1 MFMSDKNN
9 FSLFGDGVT
18 LPDVKTE
25 NDALTFVS
33 TRGEELPL
41 VVAPQELA
49 KYSGDFG
56 YPLSDF
62 EARDIAESISE
73 TADFYDL
80 FINREM
86 IEDSI
91 RMCSIL
97 HTETS
102 LYKGGE
108 VDFSM
113 IEQYSV
119 LQARTHEVIDLYMP
133 LLDSELK
140 VFLGF
145 QKCEDFDD
153 EYKDTL
159 LNIITD
165 MLESAEG
172 TYKEY
177 SPYEAAYLF
186 FTALNLRYKDDIAEF
201 LEYRDKKVKPG
212 HALSDVADKV
222 FEMYSNLAGGIEA

>member
-1 MFMSDKNN
+1 MNDNN
-9 FSLFGDGVT
+9 TFSLFSQEGAE
-18 LPDVKTE
+18 LPEIKSTG
-25 NDALTFVS
+25 ALTFIS

-41 VVAPQELA
+41 VVMPEELSAYSA
-49 KYSGDFG
+49 KFG
-56 YPLSDF
+56 YPLTDF

-80 FINREM
+80 FINEEM

-108 VDFSM
+108 VDYSM

-133 LLDSELK
+133 LVDGELK

-145 QKCEDFDD
+145 AKCEDFDD
-153 EYKDTL
+153 EYKDML

-165 MLESAEG
+165 MLESNEG
-172 TYKEY
+172 TYREY

-186 FTALNLRYKDDIAEF
+186 FTALNIKYKDDIAEF
-201 LEYRDKKVKPG
+201 LEYRDKKIMPG
-212 HALSDVADKV
+212 AGLKDVADKV
-222 FEMYSNLAGGIEA
+222 FEMYSNLAGGIEF